1 MSLLRYNKN
10 CPHCQHPIVINLDVN
25 KPELETKW
33 ECPNCKKKF
42 LFKDHSYT
50 EHELLSLTAAQ
61 SMNTNALLVRHA
73 RQQHTTYLES
83 VKTNELLT
91 EQNRVQR
98 WTNRI
103 LILIFLATG
112 GSVAVVTTLSL

>member
-25 KPELETKW
+25 KQGLKTKW
-33 ECPNCKKKF
+33 DCPNCQKAF

-61 SMNTNALLVRHA
+61 SMNANDLLARHVR
-73 RQQHTTYLES
+73 QLHTTYLES

-91 EQNRVQR
+91 EQNRGQL
-98 WTNRI
+98 WTNRF
-103 LILIFLATG
+103 LILIFLASG
-112 GSVAVVTTLSL
+112 GISAVVAAVS